1 MEDLRLR
8 PGACLA
14 IILLVLAS
22 HVAFGATAE
31 HTATLEAFTGEVKI
45 LQGGTTSVTPTLR
58 MVLRSKDV
66 VYTGKAS
73 SATIVFSDGSA
84 IQLEPKTRFIVQ
96 LLEYAGGQRRRSFS
110 LNYGTV
116 IARISRFFGAGS
128 KASIATPTAVA
139 AARGTGF
146 RLTYDALTM
155 LTILSVTDGTVEY
168 TCGGVTTLC
177 HAGET
182 IVSRGSSPG
191 ELSDTPPDAGSQFLE
206 DIINLSIYETPPA
219 ITPPS
224 VLENVL
230 PPEPTVNPPR
240 QPIEPTPP
248 LTTEP
253 VIIPPT
259 ENPPQEAPNPPP
271 PFTPTAPPGGQ
282 QNPQVQGANWALPG
296 IIGAGVLAAVLSGG
310 GSRGGEPVQPIPE
323 PSSLLAM
330 GLGIS
335 GLAAGIRRS
344 RLKVKR

>member
-1 MEDLRLR
+1 MERLRLR
-8 PGACLA
+8 HGVCLA
-14 IILLVLAS
+14 IILFVFAS
-22 HVAFGATAE
+22 NVAFGATAE

-45 LQGGTTSVTPTLR
+45 LQGGTTSVTPALR

-191 ELSDTPPDAGSQFLE
+191 KLGNTPPDAGSQFLE
-206 DIINLSIYETPPA
+206 DMMNLSMYETPPT

-224 VLENVL
+224 VLENAL

-259 ENPPQEAPNPPP
+259 GPPPAPSPPP
-271 PFTPTAPPGGQ
+271 PFTPTAPPEGQ
-282 QNPQVQGANWALPG
+282 QNSQVQRANWALPG
-296 IIGAGVLAAVLSGG
+296 ILGAGVLAAVLSGGG

-323 PSSLLAM
+323 PSVLLAM